1 MTHQPRLRV
10 KTAGICNNSYWA
22 CSQRFFFYS
31 FMYTRIIGQY
41 NGNWPIS
48 FVYVSEPPIAVIT
61 ALVVHFQSLF
71 DCGSVWHTPSRT
83 MKVKDDREE
92 LSDVTNL
99 LWGWGKEPFVHSSQS
114 LTAFRIY
121 KTLTFKFYH
130 DPSWLRHFNFFFA
143 FKMATYF
150 PKYQWRNLGKKKK
163 ITRNSKW
170 LKILRFGVPERIKS
184 YLGCCIEQQTNSQ
197 CSLKY

>member
-1 MTHQPRLRV
+1 M
-10 KTAGICNNSYWA
+10 
-22 CSQRFFFYS
+22 
-31 FMYTRIIGQY
+31 
-41 NGNWPIS
+41 
-48 FVYVSEPPIAVIT
+48 SEPHIAVIT

-83 MKVKDDREE
+83 MKVKDDNEE

-99 LWGWGKEPFVHSSQS
+99 LWGWGREPFVHSSQS
-114 LTAFRIY
+114 
-121 KTLTFKFYH
+121 TLTFKFYH

-150 PKYQWRNLGKKKK
+150 PKYQWRNLGIKKK
-163 ITRNSKW
+163 ITHNSKW
-170 LKILRFGVPERIKS
+170 LKILRFGVPERIQS